1 MVKGSERVIGANHH
15 RPVWADPCFVP
26 IKLLLLLLCSPQVE
40 LEVGEPCIL
49 HVNCPGSGDLVRI
62 TVTVFDANHCPG
74 AAMFLFEGFFG
85 SVLYTGDFRS
95 GMEHAVSPVA

>member
-1 MVKGSERVIGANHH
+1 MGRSL
-15 RPVWADPCFVP
+15 FVP

-40 LEVGEPCIL
+40 LEVGEPRIL

-85 SVLYTGDFRS
+85 NVLYTGDFRS
-95 GMEHAVSPVA
+95 GMEHAVSPVQ